1 MQTHRKIVLQTV
13 AAGLLWVA
21 AVAVGLWFM
30 LNYERTP
37 GATGAVP
44 TAWPSASRI
53 PRSGNQ
59 ATLVLF
65 AHPRCP
71 CTRATMSEL
80 AELMAK
86 TTGKLQTCVVFF
98 TPPGASADWTETD
111 LHASAAAI
119 PGVKVLA
126 DVSGTEAKRFGAE
139 TSGHALLFG
148 RDGKLLFSG
157 GITASRGHAGDNAG
171 ESAIVSIVNGHGAPQ
186 HRSLVFGCS
195 FNRREN
201 LAQNAAK

>member
-1 MQTHRKIVLQTV
+1 MQTRRKIVLQTV

-30 LNYERTP
+30 LNYERTA

-44 TAWPSASRI
+44 TAWPSGSSI
-53 PRSGNQ
+53 PRSANQ

-98 TPPGASADWTETD
+98 TPPGASADWTESD

-119 PGVKVLA
+119 PGVKVL
-126 DVSGTEAKRFGAE
+126 DDLRGTEAKRFGAE

-171 ESAIVSIVNGHGAPQ
+171 ESAIASIVNGHGAPQ
-186 HRSLVFGCS
+186 DRSLVFGCS
-195 FNRREN
+195 FNQREK